1 MFVLFSFDLDASFL
15 SSFGGGNGRIALDNM
30 VCNGNEQR
38 LEMCSSTSIGVH
50 NCDHT
55 EDVGITCAQGI
66 YEQEQKS
73 FLQNEGNGLK
83 GRNKGSLQR
92 YRDGVV

>member
-1 MFVLFSFDLDASFL
+1 
-15 SSFGGGNGRIALDNM
+15 M

-38 LEMCSSTSIGVH
+38 LEVCSSTSIGVH

-55 EDVGITCAQGI
+55 EDVGIICAQGI